1 MSAETI
7 HRQMNPNLI
16 KNISNGLLRLFSKDI
31 TLTGEEFIPIE
42 GPAIIAANHMGI
54 LEVLPP
60 YIYSSQAPIIFTKRE
75 NLKIPLFGNLLKN
88 FGAIPV
94 NRGEVDRQAL
104 RTAITMLV
112 NQKKILFTCPEQ
124 N

>member
-31 TLTGEEFIPIE
+31 TLTGEEFIPEE
-42 GPAIIAANHMGI
+42 GPAIIATNHMGF

-60 YIYSSQAPIIFTKRE
+60 YVYLPQPPIIFTKRE
-75 NLKIPLFGNLLKN
+75 NLKIPLVGHL
-88 FGAIPV
+88 
-94 NRGEVDRQAL
+94 
-104 RTAITMLV
+104 
-112 NQKKILFTCPEQ
+112 
-124 N
+124 